1 MPCGFCYAC
10 VLIQGAPSVAR
21 MASCEALAGTFVV
34 PMTSPP
40 NSCRTHGSSDSFDST
55 VEDAQCPYP
64 RKKDLAILAVPP
76 ANADPQA
83 VPLANPGHTLPSTGP
98 VPLADPGHTAVPSI
112 ANPGHTLPSTGPVPP
127 ANRAVPETA
136 NPGHTLPS
144 TGPVPPANRA
154 VPETANPGHTLPST
168 GPVPLAVPS
177 TANPGHTLPSTG
189 PGPLANSGH
198 TMPSTA
204 NPGHTLPSTGPV
216 PLANPDHAV
225 PSKPHV
231 TPKKHRSRQSLNESG
246 SPPESVTPPSSS
258 ATPAPVRK
266 TQTKRS
272 KSPSYWQTFDC

>member
-1 MPCGFCYAC
+1 M
-10 VLIQGAPSVAR
+10 AR

-40 NSCRTHGSSDSFDST
+40 NSCRTRGSSDSFDST

-64 RKKDLAILAVPP
+64 RKKDLPP

-127 ANRAVPETA
+127 E
-136 NPGHTLPS
+136 
-144 TGPVPPANRA
+144 NRA

-189 PGPLANSGH
+189 PVPLANSGH